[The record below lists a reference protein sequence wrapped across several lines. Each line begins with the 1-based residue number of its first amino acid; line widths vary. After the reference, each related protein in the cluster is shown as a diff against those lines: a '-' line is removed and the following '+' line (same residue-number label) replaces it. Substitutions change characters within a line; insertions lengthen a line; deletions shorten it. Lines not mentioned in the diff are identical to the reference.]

1 MEADGADVIFDGFL
15 DLLKDYLPG
24 LFRCNDG
31 YVIKR
36 VYLATSNNYKHY
48 HIVSA
53 KTLDEK
59 YYYSR
64 SGYPKMIWVC
74 ELANYQ
80 RWRSGDK
87 NCVIGQIVLD
97 ATASN
102 AEKLNGILEVRFGR
116 RVARSLKKSSIK

>member
-1 MEADGADVIFDGFL
+1 MFVDDNRPFYTLEKFDEYNDEDVAMEVDGFVGDSPTDLDNPRRKILFFSATLYKHVYMEADGADVIFDGFL

-64 SGYPKMIWVC
+64 S
-74 ELANYQ
+74 
-80 RWRSGDK
+80 
-87 NCVIGQIVLD
+87 
-97 ATASN
+97 
-102 AEKLNGILEVRFGR
+102 
-116 RVARSLKKSSIK
+116 